1 MTLKAPGCP
10 IRKSADQRLLSSPRS
25 LSQSATSFIASQC
38 QGIHQMPLSYLNLE
52 IFLPSVRREQT
63 VGAVWSCD
71 GCSANPIGYFT
82 SCPIERSPCGQPF
95 DWALG
100 TPDKRPQVLADRR
113 KPKTYS
119 QCQIA
124 SLLSGSIAA
133 TQTRKLDF
141 QRKTDRAS
149 GAPET
154 PGFPAIAWAMV
165 EPDGIEPTTSCLQ
178 SRRSPN

>member
-63 VGAVWSCD
+63 VGAVWSYD

-82 SCPIERSPCGQPF
+82 SCPIERRPCGQPF

-124 SLLSGSIAA
+124 SPSNCPIGAKRTRNLLFRERPLGY
-133 TQTRKLDF
+133 RE
-141 QRKTDRAS
+141 RRR
-149 GAPET
+149 
-154 PGFPAIAWAMV
+154 PGPGRHHRVMV